1 MQAFFQ
7 AKHLKNAFIKVLSHG
22 EWGRPLYVELHPP
35 KVLTISKFA
44 AADSGYLQLS
54 LKTR

>member
-1 MQAFFQ
+1 M
-7 AKHLKNAFIKVLSHG
+7 VSEVG
-22 EWGRPLYVELHPP
+22 PYVELHPP